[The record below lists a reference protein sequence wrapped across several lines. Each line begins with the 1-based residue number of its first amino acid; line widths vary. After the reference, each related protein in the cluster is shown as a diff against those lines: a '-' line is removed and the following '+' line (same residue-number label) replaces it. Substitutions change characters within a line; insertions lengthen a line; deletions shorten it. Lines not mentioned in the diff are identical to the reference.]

1 MESLLTLPYLTD
13 CLFFILGAAI
23 VFEMVRYRRR
33 FDTVAWTK
41 AVAARVWQAENDRD
55 ALESRLQDIDAELR
69 ALPSRP
75 PAPVPMEKDIQFR
88 TYPTIMLMAVICGI
102 ILLYIGMF
110 HSLPKD
116 GVRWPLFAGLGL
128 MGVTLV
134 AYWQLWRNRGPF
146 FTVRLLHEKYQL
158 EKVADRPGRLES
170 LRRILVYYP
179 KLPGLWMEY
188 AHEQFV
194 VGDDKGARESIR
206 NIEELLPNSP
216 EPGVL
221 LARFWLRQGEYAR
234 AEEAIGQAE
243 EHISGLPDARIT
255 LFRAAMALQ
264 RGDRTAADELT
275 GKARETD
282 AKMVEAMLLHDETL
296 ADLAKYQAEIGKLG
310 EKSAGKAAL
319 A

>member
-1 MESLLTLPYLTD
+1 MESLLTLPYLPD

-33 FDTVAWTK
+33 FDTDVWTK
-41 AVAARVWQAENDRD
+41 NVAARVRQAENDRD
-55 ALESRLQDIDAELR
+55 ALESRLQDIDAELG

-75 PAPVPMEKDIQFR
+75 PAPVPMERDIQFR

-116 GVRWPLFAGLGL
+116 GVRWPLFAGLAL

-134 AYWQLWRNRGPF
+134 AYWQLWRHRGPF
-146 FTVRLLHEKYQL
+146 FTVRLLHEKYRL
-158 EKVADRPGRLES
+158 EKVADMPGRLDS
-170 LRRILVYYP
+170 LRRVLAYYP
-179 KLPGLWMEY
+179 NLPGIWMEY

-194 VGDDKGARESIR
+194 LGDNDGARESIR
-206 NIEELLPNSP
+206 KIEELLPNSP

-221 LARFWLRQGEYAR
+221 LARFWLRQGDYAR

-243 EHISGLPDARIT
+243 EHASGRPDARMM
-255 LFRAAMALQ
+255 LFRAAVALQ
-264 RGDRTAADELT
+264 RGDRTTADELI
-275 GKARETD
+275 GKARDMD
-282 AKMVEAMLLHDETL
+282 ANMVEEMLFHDETL
-296 ADLAKYQAEIGKLG
+296 ADLAKYQGETGKFG
-310 EKSAGKAAL
+310 GKSAAEAAL